1 MILRYFLVVIS
12 LCFLGIL
19 YSQNTYPIILIHG
32 FLGWGRDE
40 MAGYYYWGGK
50 TDLETELKSA
60 GYEVYTVSVG
70 PISPNWDRAIEAF
83 YQIKGGQVDY
93 GNEKAEK
100 YDIIQRPAG
109 KNYPGFYPQWDEEH
123 PVHLIGHSQGGST
136 AKMLEVL
143 LQNSI
148 PGEDSPL
155 LSNVSTGWISSVT
168 TISTPHNGTTLVPL
182 MLDVF
187 PFALNL
193 APWFGGIEN
202 ERIDDLY
209 SFDLEH
215 WNLEKLPN
223 ESIKEYYARIA
234 QSPVSNEKNLCTWDL
249 SIAGAVEFNNS
260 YLAEKD
266 VYYFSIPTFST
277 VKKKGKP
284 THKPDKKMS
293 FHLWPTG
300 MLIGNDENAPDSSW
314 YENDGIC
321 NTVSMTT
328 IGDVNMPSFSGVAEK
343 GSWVAM
349 PRLNFDHQA
358 IIGHNVSK
366 AVRDDLIVLYN
377 NHCQLLYSLK

>member
-1 MILRYFLVVIS
+1 MIHIYCLLAMYI
-12 LCFLGIL
+12 CFSEIL
-19 YSQNTYPIILIHG
+19 ISQNTYPIILIHG

-50 TDLETELKSA
+50 TDLEAELNSA

-100 YDIIQRPAG
+100 YNIIQRPNG
-109 KNYPGFYPQWDEEH
+109 KSYPGFYPQWDAEH

-136 AKMLEVL
+136 AKMLEML

-148 PGEDSPL
+148 TGEGSPL
-155 LSNVSTGWISSVT
+155 LSKQYNGWISSVT
-168 TISTPHNGTTLVPL
+168 TISTPHNGTTLVPI

-193 APWFGGIEN
+193 APWLGGIEN
-202 ERIDDLY
+202 EKIDDLY

-215 WNLEKLPN
+215 WNLEKRPN

-249 SIAGAVEFNNS
+249 SIKGAVEFNNS
-260 YLAEKD
+260 YYADKD

-277 VKKKGKP
+277 IKKKNKP
-284 THKPDKKMS
+284 THKPDNKMS
-293 FHLWPTG
+293 FPLWPTG
-300 MLIGNDENAPDSSW
+300 MLIGNDDNVPDSSW

-321 NTVSMTT
+321 NTVAMTT
-328 IGDVNMPSFSGVAEK
+328 IGDINMPQYSGTAEK
-343 GSWVAM
+343 GSWVTL

-358 IIGHNVSK
+358 IIGHNVNK

-377 NHCQLLYSLK
+377 NHCQLLYSLE

>member
-1 MILRYFLVVIS
+1 MIRRYFHVGIY
-12 LCFLGIL
+12 LCFSGIL
-19 YSQNTYPIILIHG
+19 LSQNNYPIILIHG

-50 TDLETELKSA
+50 TDLEAELQSA
-60 GYEVYTVSVG
+60 GHEVYTVSVG

-93 GNEKAEK
+93 GNEKAEN
-100 YDIIQRPAG
+100 YDIIQKPVG
-109 KNYPGFYPQWDEEH
+109 KNHPGFYPQWSAEN

-143 LQNSI
+143 LQTSFE
-148 PGEDSPL
+148 GDDSPL
-155 LSNVSTGWISSVT
+155 LSNEFAGWIASIT

-193 APWFGGIEN
+193 APWFGGIDN
-202 ERIDDLY
+202 EKIDDLY

-215 WNLEKLPN
+215 WHLEKRPN
-223 ESIKEYYARIA
+223 ESLKEYYVRIA

-249 SIAGAVEFNNS
+249 SIEGAAEFNNS
-260 YLAEKD
+260 YHADKD

-277 VKKKGKP
+277 IKKNNGP
-284 THKPDKKMS
+284 THKPDKNMS
-293 FHLWPTG
+293 FHLWPIG
-300 MLIGNDENAPDSSW
+300 MLIGSDENSPDSSW

-328 IGDVNMPSFSGVAEK
+328 IGDVNMPLYSGKAEK
-343 GSWVAM
+343 GSWVTM
-349 PRLNFDHQA
+349 PRLNYDHQA
-358 IIGHNVSK
+358 IVGHNVSK
-366 AVRDDLIVLYN
+366 PERDDLIVLYK
-377 NHCQLLYSLK
+377 NHCKLLYSLK